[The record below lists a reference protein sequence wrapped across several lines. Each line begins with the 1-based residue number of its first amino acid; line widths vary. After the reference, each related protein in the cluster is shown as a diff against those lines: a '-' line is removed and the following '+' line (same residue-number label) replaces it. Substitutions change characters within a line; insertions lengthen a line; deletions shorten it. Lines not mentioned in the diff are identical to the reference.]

1 MLGDRVPRS
10 DKRQPLLLVGLRTGV
25 VLAMSTEPVRARR
38 ARLCACE
45 RPLLDRETCLRCGR
59 SPAIVPEA
67 TSPPLRVRQK
77 VTWTRPAVMRAIRAF
92 AFFRGRAPV
101 PSDWNQRM
109 ADWPPRATVEA
120 LFGSVEA
127 AARAAGVA
135 PDRRQAAE

>member
-1 MLGDRVPRS
+1 
-10 DKRQPLLLVGLRTGV
+10 
-25 VLAMSTEPVRARR
+25 MSTEPAP
-38 ARLCACE
+38 ARLCRCE
-45 RPLLDRETCLRCGR
+45 RPLLDGETCLRCGR
-59 SPAIVPEA
+59 STAVMPEA
-67 TSPPLRVRQK
+67 SPPVRVRQK

-127 AARAAGVA
+127 AARVAGVP
-135 PDRRQAAE
+135 PDRRPAAD